1 MALNTKVLFSSSSR
15 QRAVT
20 TSQADLLA
28 LNKRPAQ
35 PQLTEEN
42 LLTRFIEFFSRAAR
56 RSSWTLKLPDLKQN
70 PDAHALRSSL
80 RAVSLAYF
88 AHVTQDPAVQ
98 FESLRHYGQSLAR
111 QRSAL
116 TRLPNL
122 YRPSTEVAST
132 VEVDVD
138 AATNA
143 LLATV
148 ILSYFELIS
157 PSGFAQRDPS
167 PAPWINHTLAAERLV
182 AMLGPQSLSNDI
194 IGQLFFSIRSH
205 AVHRAAV
212 LGYYTVFSESEWLE
226 AAARHVPKQSY
237 ARTVYDRIT
246 EVILRL
252 SRLKLAKDGG
262 NDIRYSRPTRD
273 EAAENEEDTAES
285 LLKEISRRYEAFLRC
300 CRKIPVEEVPL
311 FLNKS
316 STSPQS
322 LQEPSLLPGQRLIG
336 STDPSLSSNDI
347 LLQDNPVQTNCMTT
361 GMLAEGLADLSDLHP
376 KLQKV
381 FAAMTTAY
389 FHAAV
394 ILLQSY
400 FPEVAH
406 RHSTSLQAGDWVRP
420 ETIAI
425 DAREDPSLPGR
436 PQEPG
441 DRGTVLEDTI
451 SSSDSGWDTLYN
463 AGVILSAGR
472 FLAPEGKS
480 NGTAVLRMMLPFSV
494 IWHFCLDDSSTMRS
508 RGLATE
514 RKGVN
519 QDGVKRSQRVRQ
531 EARNVFA
538 DWCRREGMGGLV
550 AVGFGERIS
559 HILGA

>member
-1 MALNTKVLFSSSSR
+1 MSSNTKVFFSSSSR

-122 YRPSTEVAST
+122 YRQSTELAST

-157 PSGFAQRDPS
+157 PSGLAQRDPS
-167 PAPWINHTLAAERLV
+167 PGPWIHHTLAAERLI
-182 AMLGPQSLSNDI
+182 AILGPQSLSNDI

-212 LGYYTVFSESEWLE
+212 LGYYTVFSEREWLE
-226 AAARHVPKQSY
+226 AAARHVSKQSY

-252 SRLKLAKDGG
+252 SRLKLAEDGG
-262 NDIRYSRPTRD
+262 NDIRYSRLTRD
-273 EAAENEEDTAES
+273 EAAEDDEDTAES

-316 STSPQS
+316 STSSQS
-322 LQEPSLLPGQRLIG
+322 LQVPSLLPGQRLVG

-347 LLQDNPVQTNCMTT
+347 LLQDDPVRTNCMTT

-400 FPEVAH
+400 FPEVTH
-406 RHSTSLQAGDWVRP
+406 RPSTSLRAGEWVTP
-420 ETIAI
+420 ESIAI
-425 DAREDPSLPGR
+425 DAAEDGSLPGS

-441 DRGTVLEDTI
+441 DRGTVLDDI
-451 SSSDSGWDTLYN
+451 GMSRDGGWNTLYN
-463 AGVILSAGR
+463 ARIILAAGKH
-472 FLAPEGKS
+472 LAPPGKS

-494 IWHFCLDDSSTMRS
+494 IWHFCHHD
-508 RGLATE
+508 RGFTGKQALNE
-514 RKGVN
+514 RKKSEEGGWVAES
-519 QDGVKRSQRVRQ
+519 KAVRQ
-531 EARNVFA
+531 EARDLFSE
-538 DWCRREGMGGLV
+538 WCRREGMGGLV
-550 AVGFGERIS
+550 AIGFGQSI
-559 HILGA
+559 